1 MKRVF
6 ILIFICIPL
15 LLCAQKKEGR
25 ELADSLLGQLPR
37 TAEDTGRVMLL
48 GRLSSAYSAIIP
60 DSGVAYGLQ
69 ALSLAQRLG
78 WAPGLALANNALGN
92 NYLNKSNNGL
102 ALKCFT
108 AALRFYEKGGDLA
121 KIGSCLGNISNVYS
135 YESNYPA
142 ALEYNFKS
150 LKIFEELGDKMGM
163 AVNMANTGV
172 IYRNQS
178 NYAKALEYNMKAL
191 KLAEELHYNGT
202 IANVYGNLGN
212 IYMDRQIYDSALLYD
227 LKGLEM
233 AEQSGRNVQVAVKMM
248 TVGNVYLAQGDFS
261 SALEYNFKALEISRQ
276 LGDKLTVTSSLGS
289 IGDCYLYIARD
300 AMHAHSPAAGTKK
313 QNLARAI
320 SYLSQALDTA
330 RQIDDLDNVQIV
342 CKSLSEAYLLS
353 GSYVQA
359 LNSYK
364 DYIAARDSI
373 YSEDKNIKIAELETT
388 RNLDLK
394 EKDVQIEQLK
404 AKNKRNERF
413 IYIAGIVALLVVMG
427 IVLSKFFKQRHSNR
441 QLSREK
447 RRHLRHIKV
456 QENVLKDIAHV
467 QAHDVRGSV
476 ATLLGLAK
484 LFNQD
489 DPADPAN
496 QELMQDVITVTER
509 LDKIIKEVVIMENEV
524 SKGQNLADGK

>member
-1 MKRVF
+1 M
-6 ILIFICIPL
+6 
-15 LLCAQKKEGR
+15 
-25 ELADSLLGQLPR
+25 
-37 TAEDTGRVMLL
+37 
-48 GRLSSAYSAIIP
+48 
-60 DSGVAYGLQ
+60 
-69 ALSLAQRLG
+69 
-78 WAPGLALANNALGN
+78 
-92 NYLNKSNNGL
+92 
-102 ALKCFT
+102 
-108 AALRFYEKGGDLA
+108 
-121 KIGSCLGNISNVYS
+121 
-135 YESNYPA
+135 
-142 ALEYNFKS
+142 
-150 LKIFEELGDKMGM
+150 
-163 AVNMANTGV
+163 
-172 IYRNQS
+172 
-178 NYAKALEYNMKAL
+178 
-191 KLAEELHYNGT
+191 
-202 IANVYGNLGN
+202 
-212 IYMDRQIYDSALLYD
+212 
-227 LKGLEM
+227 
-233 AEQSGRNVQVAVKMM
+233 
-248 TVGNVYLAQGDFS
+248 
-261 SALEYNFKALEISRQ
+261 
-276 LGDKLTVTSSLGS
+276 
-289 IGDCYLYIARD
+289 
-300 AMHAHSPAAGTKK
+300 
-313 QNLARAI
+313 
-320 SYLSQALDTA
+320 
-330 RQIDDLDNVQIV
+330 
-342 CKSLSEAYLLS
+342 
-353 GSYVQA
+353 QA